1 MPLKQMIQNL
11 ADETEAH
18 EMTDEELDEHFRQ
31 LVDGFIDQAMFIQS
45 LQALLSVQD
54 EVNIS
59 DESLEHLSQTLVNE
73 KGTIDYTLFV
83 DSFSMNAR

>member
-1 MPLKQMIQNL
+1 MHVFVTY
-11 ADETEAH
+11 DEDH
-18 EMTDEELDEHFRQ
+18 
-31 LVDGFIDQAMFIQS
+31 DGFIDQAMFVQS

-59 DESLEHLSQTLVNE
+59 DESLEHLSATLVNE